1 MAEEKYKVQTY
12 EIDYKCDVCG
22 KGWYRPT
29 GEVYPTYPLQ
39 FPHKCN
45 FCGAEMI
52 VREHTYPYTIT
63 EKIVEENA
71 TYQHLEAT

>member
-12 EIDYKCDVCG
+12 EVDYKCDVCS

-29 GEVYPTYPLQ
+29 GVVLTTFPAQ
-39 FPHKCN
+39 FPHECN

-52 VREHTYPYTIT
+52 VREHTYPYVVT
-63 EKIVEENA
+63 EKVIEAEGEE
-71 TYQHLEAT
+71 